1 MKKAAV
7 IVEFEDHNGHT
18 QRIRTFEGSHDECH
32 ELAVGHRILVIDQ
45 WAETSKQRARI
56 DVVSTIEA
64 TGLAKDGFTGVRWYS
79 QTIGVVGVC
88 QNADLEAVRSWLTL
102 AGAEVFNETFAES
115 GVLSVEILEDD
126 ERLRRE
132 VEQIAG
138 AF

>member
-7 IVEFEDHNGHT
+7 IVEFEDQNGHT
-18 QRIRTFEGSHDECH
+18 QRVRTFEGSHDECQ
-32 ELAVGHRILVIDQ
+32 ELAAGHRILVIDLE
-45 WAETSKQRARI
+45 AETSKQRARI
-56 DVVSTIEA
+56 GVIPSNEA

-79 QTIGVVGVC
+79 QTIGAVGVC

-102 AGAEVFNETFAES
+102 AGADVFNESFAES

-132 VEQIAG
+132 IEQIAG